1 MSTGGARRPPLEV
14 SADRWGTPERTE
26 RHEAL
31 EELTT
36 AVRRLVEATVAT
48 GHDVGTL
55 RELREEVDALAE
67 KLESQLDDDPWK
79 ARASGSIDE
88 PERMMGI
95 NPAIGAANPVAPRTD
110 LVVRP
115 GDPEVRGTVRFG
127 LAHVG
132 PPYRAHG
139 GVIASTFDQVL
150 GIATIAGGAPGM
162 TARMTVTYRRATPIE
177 QDVRIEATLEDAEG
191 RTSRATGRML
201 DAEGNVTA
209 EAEATFVQLKRQT

>member
-1 MSTGGARRPPLEV
+1 MSTGGNRRPPLEV
-14 SADRWGTPERTE
+14 SADRWGKPERTE

-31 EELTT
+31 EELTE

-48 GHDVGTL
+48 GHEVATL
-55 RELREEVDALAE
+55 RELTAEVHAVAE
-67 KLESQLDDDPWK
+67 KLETELDDDPWK

-88 PERMMGI
+88 PGRMMGI
-95 NPAIGAANPVAPRTD
+95 NPAIGSSNPLAPVMRWEVT
-110 LVVRP
+110 P
-115 GDPEVRGTVRFG
+115 GVTELRGTVRFG

-177 QDVRIEATLEDAEG
+177 QDVRVEATLHEAEG
-191 RTSRATGRML
+191 RMSRATGRMI
-201 DAEGNVTA
+201 DRDGNVTA
-209 EAEATFVQLKRQT
+209 EAEATFVQLKRQG